1 MLDDILGAIFEEII
15 EELLWNLVIKPIGLL
30 IFYIFKFIF
39 IGIFSFGKW
48 SWEHIAAAAAFVAAP
63 VIELFKRKDCVDD
76 DEIYNGYY
84 ESDYV
89 YSASDQND

>member
-1 MLDDILGAIFEEII
+1 MLDELLGAIFEVII
-15 EELLWNLVIKPIGLL
+15 EDLIWNLILKPIGLL
-30 IFYIFKFIF
+30 LFYIFKFMF

-63 VIELFKRKDCVDD
+63 VIKLFKRKDYVDD
-76 DEIYNGYY
+76 DEVYNGYY

-89 YSASDQND
+89 NSSSDRNA